1 MTAALKLQ
9 DAIDHVRDSLK
20 LSAVDAA
27 AYVQL
32 CMSGPSK
39 VSDMATALSVHRND
53 VYRSLERLGGR
64 GLVETTLEK
73 PARYLATDPRKVFD
87 AELEGRLATLDQMR
101 ASRSHTTRLLQDL
114 QSEVASPEH
123 TSYRIIQ
130 GRQEIGSQRRRMIQE
145 ARREIVT
152 VSTHAPDVVLAE
164 YDGSFDAI
172 LARVKEAG
180 GPLVRTLLAVTPEV
194 RAHLE
199 PAASAGPRLEM
210 RHFASDPI
218 VRFTL
223 VDDRE
228 LLLNVVNDAGRSLYA
243 PDEVALLTTARG
255 LVDAERIFFD
265 QCWRQAQ
272 PVDLTGRSSVRT
284 PVASSPL

>member
-1 MTAALKLQ
+1 VSTLKLQ
-9 DAIDHVRDSLK
+9 DAVDHVSQSLK

-39 VSDMATALSVHRND
+39 VSDMAQALSVHRND
-53 VYRSLERLGGR
+53 VYRSLERLSTR

-73 PARYLATDPRKVFD
+73 PARYVAVDPRKVFD

-101 ASRSHTTRLLQDL
+101 TSRAHTTKLLQDL
-114 QSEVASPEH
+114 QHEVAGPEH

-130 GRQEIGSQRRRMIQE
+130 GRQDISAQRRRMIQE
-145 ARREIVT
+145 ARHEIVS
-152 VSTHAPDVVLAE
+152 VSTHAPDIVLSE
-164 YDGSFDAI
+164 YDGSFDAL
-172 LARVKEAG
+172 LARKDG
-180 GPLVRTLLAVTPEV
+180 GPRMRALMAVTPEA
-194 RAHLE
+194 RSHLD
-199 PAASAGPRLEM
+199 AAGAYPRLEV
-210 RHFASDPI
+210 RSFASERI

-223 VDDRE
+223 IDDRE
-228 LLLNVVNDAGRSLYA
+228 LLLNVVNDSGRSLYA

-265 QCWRQAQ
+265 QCWGQAQ
-272 PVDLTGRSSVRT
+272 PVPLAPVRP
-284 PVASSPL
+284 PVASSGL